1 MPPSA
6 TLCSRALRRNAAI
19 EVLRWS
25 GLRLYPVYGHGLKL
39 FVEWDVCCCCC
50 GGGGGGGNA

>member
-25 GLRLYPVYGHGLKL
+25 GLRLYPLYGHGLKL
-39 FVEWDVCCCCC
+39 FPGWDVCCC
-50 GGGGGGGNA
+50 GGGGKA